1 MESGQLSKG
10 NQSKGFPHRVEAR
23 VSSKTFQ
30 QLSELLTSS
39 ENHSMSSLIREILE
53 NKKLLI
59 RYRDHSFDDCME
71 ELVLIHQ
78 EINRIGVN
86 INQVTKEF
94 NRSKNA
100 MHQILMGKKL
110 SQELKSVKNQ
120 MKMLE
125 TNLAKIQSK
134 WLSEL

>member
-1 MESGQLSKG
+1 
-10 NQSKGFPHRVEAR
+10 
-23 VSSKTFQ
+23 
-30 QLSELLTSS
+30 
-39 ENHSMSSLIREILE
+39 MSSLIREILE